1 LRKFIYKLAVVI
13 NYIFAGLLVFS
24 HISIYISPSAI
35 PFLALLGLLFP
46 FLFFVNLIFL
56 FSWIWKKKR
65 LFLLSLI
72 VILSGFFRLTD
83 FFAFNNNDDNITA
96 ENPIKIMTY
105 NVRLFDLYNWSGDTL
120 IFKTENDAFD
130 TLTVTYAGSY
140 MHSDYYECDNG
151 ILYLRK
157 IEEYSV
163 SFENTNLNADINSI
177 RVAQIGSTN
186 DIRITHFFMS
196 VYVDRTLLDGYIK
209 DSYTYNDSTYY
220 DVNVVENDS
229 ILIYINH
236 THGILAY
243 KYKEQDMY
251 NLHKSIRSSKK

>member
-1 LRKFIYKLAVVI
+1 MKIKILIPVVI
-13 NYIFAGLLVFS
+13 AVLVVS
-24 HISIYISPSAI
+24 IISSCKPKCKGNGGDREYLVPED
-35 PFLALLGLLFP
+35 
-46 FLFFVNLIFL
+46 
-56 FSWIWKKKR
+56 R
-65 LFLLSLI
+65 
-72 VILSGFFRLTD
+72 R
-83 FFAFNNNDDNITA
+83 
-96 ENPIKIMTY
+96 IKL
-105 NVRLFDLYNWSGDTL
+105 NEGDTL